1 MTLVWE
7 TVAQTAGP
15 SGPRGLLAVIPTAKL
30 NALQELKSMTFKFAK
45 SALTLGLLLTLGA
58 CATQGA
64 MQTTPVTSTA
74 PTAPMRVTVS
84 TPKLAAGYEKVV
96 AAPDSKLYFINLKNG
111 DSVGSPVTVQFGLSG
126 MGVAPA
132 GVEKAG
138 TGHHHLL
145 IDVDAID
152 VNVPIPNSD
161 QLRHFGT
168 GQTEVTLPMTPG
180 KHTLQ
185 LLLADHNHIP
195 HHPPVMSER
204 ITITVR

>member
-1 MTLVWE
+1 
-7 TVAQTAGP
+7 
-15 SGPRGLLAVIPTAKL
+15 
-30 NALQELKSMTFKFAK
+30 MTFKFSK
-45 SALTLGLLLTLGA
+45 TALAAGLLLTLTA
-58 CATQGA
+58 CANQGT
-64 MQTTPVTSTA
+64 MQTSAVTTVA
-74 PTAPMRVTVS
+74 PTAPMQVTVS
-84 TPKLAAGYEKVV
+84 TPKLAAGYEKV
-96 AAPDSKLYFINLKNG
+96 AATAGSKLYFINLKNG

-132 GVEKAG
+132 GIEKAG

-152 VNVPIPNSD
+152 VNAPIPNSD
-161 QLRHFGT
+161 QLRHFGL

-185 LLLADHNHIP
+185 LLLADQNHIP

>member
-1 MTLVWE
+1 MKFKLTQSLL
-7 TVAQTAGP
+7 TI
-15 SGPRGLLAVIPTAKL
+15 GL
-30 NALQELKSMTFKFAK
+30 S
-45 SALTLGLLLTLGA
+45 LTLGA
-58 CATQGA
+58 CANQSA
-64 MQTTPVTSTA
+64 MQTSAVTSAA
-74 PTAPMRVTVS
+74 PTTPMKVTMS
-84 TPKLAAGYEKVV
+84 TPKLAAGYAKLV
-96 AAPDSKLYFINLKNG
+96 AAPDSKLYLINLKNG
-111 DSVGSPVTVQFGLSG
+111 ESVGSPVTVQFGLSG

-132 GVEKAG
+132 GVEIAG

-145 IDVDAID
+145 IDVDSID

-161 QLRHFGT
+161 QFRHFGV
-168 GQTEVTLPMTPG
+168 GQTEVTLPMSPG